1 MTVNGRAYERTVP
14 VRLSLADFLRD
25 HLHLTGTHLGCEHGV
40 CGACTISLNGR
51 SARSCLTL
59 AVQADGCEIITI
71 EGLRAE
77 DGTRHPIQ
85 QLFLENFA
93 LQCGYCTPGFLI
105 TALELL
111 RDNPKP
117 TEHEVREALS
127 GNLCRCSGYQAIV
140 DAVLEAAD
148 KGLGLMSD
156 TRFVNQRMVG
166 SSVIPD
172 EAIPLVEGDGRFL
185 NDIKLP
191 GMYHVAFL
199 RSQHAHAKLN
209 SIDVS
214 EARKLPGVIKVL
226 TGKELLGKVDPF
238 RSMPNRFSGGE
249 LVQHWLAVDKVRFCG
264 EAICAVVAED
274 RATAEDAFDLIKVDY
289 EPLPVVTDPRLGEL
303 DDSPLVHDACPN
315 NYLIKREYQRGP
327 VDEAFQNAAA
337 VVKRRFKI
345 GRKQALC
352 LEGRGCVAGYRENTF
367 TLTMWISH
375 QLPYVVRHYLA
386 KHLRLAE
393 TDVRVI
399 VPHTGGG
406 FGQKASIYPEEFV
419 CGWLALQLRRP
430 VKWVEDRIENMVA
443 STHARDQTIELEMA
457 ADKDGRILAISSDI
471 WVDVGAYSTYLW
483 SAGMEPLQ
491 TAGLMPGPY
500 RIEAMRYRTR
510 GVATNKTP
518 VGPYRAVGRPSASAS
533 LELLIDEMARKLKL
547 DPVEMRLRN
556 LIPGEAMPY
565 RNANNLVHDNVNYV
579 PCLKLS
585 VAKSEY
591 ERQRA
596 EQLEP
601 QANGKLRGVGVACF
615 AELTGLGTSTAVGPG
630 TLLQPGRDA
639 ATLRLETSGVLTI
652 AAALPSQGQRI
663 MTAMRQV
670 ASDELG
676 IKLEDI
682 TSITNDTATAP
693 YGFGTFASRT
703 AVFGSG
709 AVIKAAREL
718 AAAHP
723 RHGRVH
729 PAGAGRRTDH
739 RQQRGADRRSRE
751 EHLAEGHGGE
761 ELLLREG
768 HSAGAQPGLRGH
780 GLLRSQVR
788 QLRRRRPH
796 RRGRRRSED
805 RPRRNPALR
814 RRRGCRHRHQ
824 PGGGGGAD
832 HRRHR
837 ARHRRGA
844 AGGAG
849 LRRGRPAA
857 HRDAWPIT

>member
-1 MTVNGRAYERTVP
+1 M
-14 VRLSLADFLRD
+14 
-25 HLHLTGTHLGCEHGV
+25 
-40 CGACTISLNGR
+40 
-51 SARSCLTL
+51 
-59 AVQADGCEIITI
+59 
-71 EGLRAE
+71 
-77 DGTRHPIQ
+77 
-85 QLFLENFA
+85 
-93 LQCGYCTPGFLI
+93 
-105 TALELL
+105 
-111 RDNPKP
+111 
-117 TEHEVREALS
+117 
-127 GNLCRCSGYQAIV
+127 
-140 DAVLEAAD
+140 
-148 KGLGLMSD
+148 
-156 TRFVNQRMVG
+156 
-166 SSVIPD
+166 
-172 EAIPLVEGDGRFL
+172 
-185 NDIKLP
+185 
-191 GMYHVAFL
+191 
-199 RSQHAHAKLN
+199 
-209 SIDVS
+209 
-214 EARKLPGVIKVL
+214 
-226 TGKELLGKVDPF
+226 
-238 RSMPNRFSGGE
+238 
-249 LVQHWLAVDKVRFCG
+249 
-264 EAICAVVAED
+264 
-274 RATAEDAFDLIKVDY
+274 
-289 EPLPVVTDPRLGEL
+289 
-303 DDSPLVHDACPN
+303 
-315 NYLIKREYQRGP
+315 
-327 VDEAFQNAAA
+327 
-337 VVKRRFKI
+337 VKRRFKI

-443 STHARDQTIELEMA
+443 STHARDQIIELRDGGGQGRPHPRHQLRYLGRCRRLLHLSLVGRHGA
-457 ADKDGRILAISSDI
+457 VADRGADARSVPHRGDALSHPRRRHQQDAGRALS
-471 WVDVGAYSTYLW
+471 
-483 SAGMEPLQ
+483 
-491 TAGLMPGPY
+491 
-500 RIEAMRYRTR
+500 R
-510 GVATNKTP
+510 GRPP
-518 VGPYRAVGRPSASAS
+518 VGVGS

-596 EQLEP
+596 EQREP

-718 AAAHP
+718 RQRILAMAAFILQVPIEELTIANSVVQTVDRAKSISLRDMAEKSYFSAKDIP
-723 RHGRVH
+723 QELNQGFEVTAFYD
-729 PAGAGRRTDH
+729 PKFGSFAAGAHIVVVDVDPKTGHVEILRYV
-739 RQQRGADRRSRE
+739 A
-751 EHLAEGHGGE
+751 AEDVGTVINPAVVEGQIIGGIAQGIGEALLE
-761 ELLLREG
+761 ELVYDEAGQPRTVTLADYLIPSALEIPRIELHHANTPSAALGGFKGCGEG
-768 HSAGAQPGLRGH
+768 SIIGALGAVACAVADALSRRGGDIHDFPATPERVLKGLGVLPGEALDEPCSSTAGDW
-780 GLLRSQVR
+780 RSPR
-788 QLRRRRPH
+788 RARRRP
-796 RRGRRRSED
+796 
-805 RPRRNPALR
+805 RPST
-814 RRRGCRHRHQ
+814 
-824 PGGGGGAD
+824 
-832 HRRHR
+832 
-837 ARHRRGA
+837 
-844 AGGAG
+844 
-849 LRRGRPAA
+849 RP
-857 HRDAWPIT
+857 